1 MTVDQLKQ
9 EVLKL
14 AASDR
19 ARLAE
24 WIASSLDAEAEVE
37 RAWPDPPEPPHGRGG
52 APSVPEPHTCSA
64 CVEIPA

>member
-24 WIASSLDAEAEVE
+24 WIASSVDVEAEVE
-37 RAWPDPPEPPHGRGG
+37 CTWLAEAQRRDDELECG
-52 APSVPEPHTCSA
+52 AGESVNTLS
-64 CVEIPA
+64 